1 MEKLRGNNVL
11 IYSLQVLVRMLLVV
25 YPGYEMGAHCD
36 LNPDQNGDGEIEPE
50 SWIKACP
57 CFKVLLRVVYG

>member
-25 YPGYEMGAHCD
+25 YPGYEMGAHYD

-50 SWIKACP
+50 
-57 CFKVLLRVVYG
+57 

>member
-25 YPGYEMGAHCD
+25 YPGYEMGSHCY
-36 LNPDQNGDGEIEPE
+36 LNTEQTGDGEI
-50 SWIKACP
+50 
-57 CFKVLLRVVYG
+57 

>member
-36 LNPDQNGDGEIEPE
+36 LNPDQNERRWRDRTRIVDQGV
-50 SWIKACP
+50 SL
-57 CFKVLLRVVYG
+57 F

>member
-36 LNPDQNGDGEIEPE
+36 LNPGQNGDGEIEPE
-50 SWIKACP
+50 
-57 CFKVLLRVVYG
+57 